1 MLVNRGVARRVRG
14 AIPIRKLVFKRYM
27 QIHDPRLLGACLL
40 YLYAFIRKRKL
51 TGETVMFIL
60 HLKRIGLVIGA
71 VRRTELHG
79 KTFEKS
85 YISAISRIVKQ

>member
-71 VRRTELHG
+71 VRRTEPG